1 MKQTGKMTI
10 LFLLIFIIGLLCGG
24 CGAGGSED
32 TDKTGAA
39 AEMAS
44 YQQAQLALRQICGFG
59 KAGDQ
64 YVIVGADEDGEYIRL
79 TGEVLDGEF
88 KQEKLELQELMSG
101 TDMLSA
107 AYICQDGSIYLAAS
121 SVGTGNN
128 ITSRIAVI
136 TPENDLRIL
145 SEGID
150 GNVDSIRLLDD
161 NSGYVVSC
169 SGDNIHCF
177 DIKGQE
183 RWDISDVGCTDMC
196 VAGDRLVVLTE
207 RNMLVYDVSNGNLD
221 ATISSFDGT
230 MAEGLSETAAEK
242 GKDSLSCSNIMKYDK
257 GKDQLYVVLNTGIFA
272 YKLSDKLGTR
282 ITTFKNTGRIYDF
295 VMEAEDTFAVVEAG
309 LNNKKNIVVYSSSGE
324 YASGEKGQAQTEK
337 KQVTLYSL
345 YYSETYETLVSWYM
359 GDNPDMDVEYIWGV
373 DDQNGISESDAI
385 NSLNTQ
391 LLAGE

>member
-177 DIKGQE
+177 DIKG
-183 RWDISDVGCTDMC
+183 
-196 VAGDRLVVLTE
+196 
-207 RNMLVYDVSNGNLD
+207 
-221 ATISSFDGT
+221 
-230 MAEGLSETAAEK
+230 
-242 GKDSLSCSNIMKYDK
+242 
-257 GKDQLYVVLNTGIFA
+257 
-272 YKLSDKLGTR
+272 
-282 ITTFKNTGRIYDF
+282 
-295 VMEAEDTFAVVEAG
+295 
-309 LNNKKNIVVYSSSGE
+309 
-324 YASGEKGQAQTEK
+324 
-337 KQVTLYSL
+337 
-345 YYSETYETLVSWYM
+345 
-359 GDNPDMDVEYIWGV
+359 
-373 DDQNGISESDAI
+373 
-385 NSLNTQ
+385 
-391 LLAGE
+391 AGEMGYK